1 MDVQDTGSTRHVSLR
16 KFSVEMSPY
25 ASDTRSKQ
33 SSVRHAHAPLR
44 KSRSAQDL
52 AVLSVVGDP
61 LASSTHEELL
71 EEDMWFDRVM
81 EDLSL
86 DDSASHRRPGL

>member
-1 MDVQDTGSTRHVSLR
+1 MDAQDTGSTRHMPLR
-16 KFSVEMSPY
+16 KFSAEMPAY
-25 ASDTRSKQ
+25 ATDTRTRQ
-33 SSVRHAHAPLR
+33 STVRHAHAPLR

-52 AVLSVVGDP
+52 AVLSVVDDP

-71 EEDMWFDRVM
+71 EDMWFDRVM

-86 DDSASHRRPGL
+86 DDTASHRRP